1 MEIMYPEI
9 DRQMEIDVPR
19 DRQMEIMYREI
30 DRQMEIDV
38 PRDRQTDGDR
48 CTER

>member
-1 MEIMYPEI
+1 MAIDVPI
-9 DRQMEIDVPR
+9 DRQTDG
-19 DRQMEIMYREI
+19 DRYTR

-48 CTER
+48 YTRDRQTDGDRCTER

>member
-1 MEIMYPEI
+1 
-9 DRQMEIDVPR
+9 
-19 DRQMEIMYREI
+19 MYREI

-38 PRDRQTDGDR
+38 PRDRQTDGDNVPRNRQTDGDR